1 MSETNGHDHD
11 HDHGG
16 EEEGFGVALGFRIFE
31 ADGGIYMAEAEIS
44 SYVDDPNSLGATLV
58 FHSLTELDPTSAPDD
73 DEDDNGWRIDID
85 DELTRTEGAPMRE
98 QFHAILRQLAGLSED
113 DLRAYL
119 KQAREETGSE
129 DEEEAEDGNAG
140 A

>member
-1 MSETNGHDHD
+1 MSETHGHDHD
-11 HDHGG
+11 HANGG

-31 ADGGIYMAEAEIS
+31 AEGGIYMAEAEIS

-85 DELTRTEGAPMRE
+85 DELTRTEGAPMRD
-98 QFHAILRQLAGLSED
+98 QFHAILRQLAGLSEA
-113 DLRAYL
+113 DLKAYL
-119 KQAREETGSE
+119 TQAREETGV
-129 DEEEAEDGNAG
+129 EE
-140 A
+140 

>member
-1 MSETNGHDHD
+1 MSETHGHDHD

-16 EEEGFGVALGFRIFE
+16 EEDGFGVALGFRIFE

-73 DEDDNGWRIDID
+73 DEEDTGWRIDVD
-85 DELTRTEGAPMRE
+85 DELTRTEGSPMRD

-119 KQAREETGSE
+119 KQAREETGV
-129 DEEEAEDGNAG
+129 EESADGDAG
-140 A
+140 AQS